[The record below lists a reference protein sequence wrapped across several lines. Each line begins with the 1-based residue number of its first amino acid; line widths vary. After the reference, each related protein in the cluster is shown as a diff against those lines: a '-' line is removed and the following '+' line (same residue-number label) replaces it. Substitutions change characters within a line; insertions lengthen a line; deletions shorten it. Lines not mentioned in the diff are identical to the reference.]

1 MIGSPPRERRAV
13 RGRRIEGVAG
23 GVLAILVVFGHA
35 AAQDAAGSISGT
47 VLHPAG
53 RAIAD
58 APLRLRDTRG
68 VIDERIRSSVAG
80 RYEFSGLPDGI
91 YSLTVNMPCCEFFP
105 YSSGEL
111 RLADGQSLALDIVLP
126 SGDLHV
132 EGDDPAQTNAQVLGR
147 QQIAEL
153 PVPRTADGRPDL
165 SGVWLTSG
173 DPYPEP
179 VATQAWAQ
187 DVTRE
192 RVANGFIDHP
202 RAHCLPGS
210 PPVPGTSSSITKF
223 VQAPEL
229 FVMLFEEVPG
239 FRQVFLDGR
248 SHPARPNPSWMGHSI
263 GWWENDTLVIETIG
277 FNSRGWTEVYPRSE
291 ALRMRE
297 RYRRA
302 EYAHLEVEV
311 TFDDPKVFDEAWTRV
326 MRWDLAPQEELIE
339 YVCENNR
346 YAPPRQ

>member
-1 MIGSPPRERRAV
+1 MIGFPRRERCAV
-13 RGRRIEGVAG
+13 RGRRIEGVAA
-23 GVLAILVVFGHA
+23 GVLGSIVVFGHA
-35 AAQDAAGSISGT
+35 AAQDAARSVSGT
-47 VLHPAG
+47 VLHPVG

-58 APLRLRDTRG
+58 APVRLRDTRG
-68 VIDERIRSSVAG
+68 VIDERTRSSASG
-80 RYEFSGLPDGI
+80 RYEFSGLPDGVYI
-91 YSLTVNMPCCEFFP
+91 LTVNMPCCEFFP

-111 RLADGQSLALDIVLP
+111 SLAEAQSFVFDILLL

-132 EGDDPAQTNAQVLGR
+132 EGDDPAQTNAEVLRR
-147 QQIAEL
+147 QRIAEL

-179 VATQAWAQ
+179 VPTQAWAQ
-187 DVTRE
+187 NVTRE
-192 RVANGFIDHP
+192 RVTNGFIDHP

-223 VQAPEL
+223 VQTPQL
-229 FVMLFEEVPG
+229 LVVLFEEVPG

-248 SHPARPNPSWMGHSI
+248 SHPAGPNPSWMGHSI
-263 GWWENDTLVIETIG
+263 GWWENDTLVIETVG

-302 EYAHLEVEV
+302 EYAPLEVEV
-311 TFDDPKVFDEAWTRV
+311 MFDDPEVFDEAWTRV
-326 MRWDLAPQEELIE
+326 MGWDLAPQEELIE